1 MRSATTECS
10 RTVSARSEYG
20 YYSET
25 LSFDDITYQN
35 ARDDDQKTILAA
47 MCDIYNYFPADTTVQ
62 FSVIN
67 TPLRHDQIRDR
78 QFYDPSRQANDVL
91 KEDAETMNEVLSDKL
106 AEGVSNIKRARY
118 MTIGI
123 HANNPIEARTR
134 FSRINTDLTGNFEQI
149 RCDVTPMTG
158 CSDFP
163 YSNRSC
169 VPTASSLSTMSATC
183 RSTAPTARRTS
194 SRR

>member
-1 MRSATTECS
+1 M
-10 RTVSARSEYG
+10 
-20 YYSET
+20 
-25 LSFDDITYQN
+25 
-35 ARDDDQKTILAA
+35 
-47 MCDIYNYFPADTTVQ
+47 Q

-134 FSRINTDLTGNFEQI
+134 FCASIPTLRAISSDPLRCNADDGSRATF
-149 RCDVTPMTG
+149 RTP
-158 CSDFP
+158 
-163 YSNRSC
+163 
-169 VPTASSLSTMSATC
+169 VPAT
-183 RSTAPTARRTS
+183 
-194 SRR
+194 SRP